1 MDIEID
7 KKSTAIVVIDLQK
20 GIVSMPTEPYS
31 VDIITNNAVKLVQAF
46 RKYNMPVFLV
56 HVGMSADFKDAL
68 QPKNDQPM
76 QSRSRMPSDWT
87 EFITELG
94 PEKTDFIINKRQWGA
109 FYGTELDLQ
118 LRRRKIETIVL
129 CGISTNIGV
138 ESTARFAYEYGYQQI
153 FVEDACGARSKEEHN
168 LSMKTIFPRIGLVRQ
183 NKDILKNLE

>member
-68 QPKNDQPM
+68 QPKNDQLM
-76 QSRSRMPSDWT
+76 QSRSQMASDWT

-94 PEKTDFIINKRQWGA
+94 PEKQILLLTKDNG
-109 FYGTELDLQ
+109 
-118 LRRRKIETIVL
+118 VL
-129 CGISTNIGV
+129 F
-138 ESTARFAYEYGYQQI
+138 TA
-153 FVEDACGARSKEEHN
+153 
-168 LSMKTIFPRIGLVRQ
+168 Q
-183 NKDILKNLE
+183 N